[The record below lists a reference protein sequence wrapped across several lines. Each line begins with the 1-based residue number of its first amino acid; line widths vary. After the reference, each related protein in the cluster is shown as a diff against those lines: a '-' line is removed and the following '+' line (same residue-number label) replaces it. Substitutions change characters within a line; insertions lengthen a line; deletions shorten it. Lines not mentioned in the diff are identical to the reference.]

1 MGSFSDEAA
10 PFAIVINQ
18 QKIKC
23 QMQIKDHQSFD
34 DSRLARTDASHLL
47 VADIRPSTV
56 WGLEAEA

>member
-1 MGSFSDEAA
+1 
-10 PFAIVINQ
+10 
-18 QKIKC
+18 
-23 QMQIKDHQSFD
+23 MQIKDHQSFD